1 MILRQESLPQ
11 ANIYSSKVLFDQME
25 DRNKKRM
32 NQILRRK
39 KAFSTRNKT
48 IKFEEEKSDL
58 SPKNEKEEININTF
72 SQFNKS
78 IFNYYNENTNENFMK
93 KCEKN
98 SLNDINNNSTNH
110 NSSILN
116 KDSQINGSN
125 FEEETKDI
133 FIENKSKT
141 MNKSEYN
148 NTSDIYKHNNSI
160 VNIDIINCEDTFLD
174 ESKENENENNYLNSN
189 KFAIKY
195 LSSSLDSFI
204 KLDNHLVTKAKLQNN
219 CFTDSYSQALEFNFD
234 DKISNIKN
242 IFTKNYLV
250 TEIIKEEKE
259 SETPLKINKKD
270 KEKNK
275 NKNIFNNENNEEIDM
290 IKRMAR
296 RRAYSKR
303 IRNNILNKNLKDVFE
318 IKNENK
324 KNSEKTLN
332 QSKSCKRINKNNINL
347 TYKNCNTYRNINIK
361 KKHFERKKNIDE
373 ENSNNF
379 ARKTICNFK
388 KRINLNNSFNIF
400 NKNDI
405 NCNIHNKTL
414 TAKNS
419 SKNIINK
426 NEKLCKKMITSKSN
440 LIIFKKNPIQKNKN
454 ELNCSMNNLY
464 PKTTR
469 KIQKSK
475 SAKRINDITLNNK
488 NDKQITIHKK
498 EQINNLNKTKILKKN
513 PTMGKLNCIKRTSF
527 HNKENNSKIVK
538 NNDLNKTV
546 LIKSNKN
553 ESSFL
558 NNTISFRNLKSKKSI
573 VNNNVNTR
581 NSMPFKQKTKKIV
594 KNILI
599 KENNKNSNKLKLNK
613 SYCCLISTNKN
624 S

>member
-48 IKFEEEKSDL
+48 IKLEEEKSDL

-133 FIENKSKT
+133 FIENKSKN

-160 VNIDIINCEDTFLD
+160 VNIDIINFEDTFLD

-234 DKISNIKN
+234 DKINNFKN

-250 TEIIKEEKE
+250 TEIIKEE
-259 SETPLKINKKD
+259 NRYD
-270 KEKNK
+270 
-275 NKNIFNNENNEEIDM
+275 
-290 IKRMAR
+290 
-296 RRAYSKR
+296 
-303 IRNNILNKNLKDVFE
+303 
-318 IKNENK
+318 K
-324 KNSEKTLN
+324 KNG
-332 QSKSCKRINKNNINL
+332 
-347 TYKNCNTYRNINIK
+347 K
-361 KKHFERKKNIDE
+361 KKG
-373 ENSNNF
+373 
-379 ARKTICNFK
+379 
-388 KRINLNNSFNIF
+388 L
-400 NKNDI
+400 
-405 NCNIHNKTL
+405 
-414 TAKNS
+414 
-419 SKNIINK
+419 
-426 NEKLCKKMITSKSN
+426 
-440 LIIFKKNPIQKNKN
+440 FKKN
-454 ELNCSMNNLY
+454 
-464 PKTTR
+464 
-469 KIQKSK
+469 
-475 SAKRINDITLNNK
+475 
-488 NDKQITIHKK
+488 
-498 EQINNLNKTKILKKN
+498 
-513 PTMGKLNCIKRTSF
+513 
-527 HNKENNSKIVK
+527 
-538 NNDLNKTV
+538 
-546 LIKSNKN
+546 
-553 ESSFL
+553 
-558 NNTISFRNLKSKKSI
+558 
-573 VNNNVNTR
+573 
-581 NSMPFKQKTKKIV
+581 
-594 KNILI
+594 
-599 KENNKNSNKLKLNK
+599 
-613 SYCCLISTNKN
+613 
-624 S
+624 